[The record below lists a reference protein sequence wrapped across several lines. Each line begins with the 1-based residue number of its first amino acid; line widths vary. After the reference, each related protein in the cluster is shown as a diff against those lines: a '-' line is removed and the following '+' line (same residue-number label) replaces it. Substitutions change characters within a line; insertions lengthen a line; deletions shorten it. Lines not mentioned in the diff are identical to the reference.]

1 LGFYIII
8 ALGSEKN
15 VRRAARKYGVR
26 LQRIILREDPDASG
40 VERGVGA
47 CVSLRYHQNLKHWF
61 DDSAELLEA
70 AEAALPPEQQAIYK
84 GRDKAARLALDEKLI
99 DNGTVPPRHPASLPA
114 CLNTPSGPRLDVAEG
129 FRHSV
134 ADPNGIVSDPVKTRS
149 PDRQDLHGKHYRQ

>member
-1 LGFYIII
+1 LGFYIVI

-61 DDSAELLEA
+61 DDSAEFLEA
-70 AEAALPPEQQAIYK
+70 AVAALPPEQQAIYK

-99 DNGTVPPRHPASLPA
+99 DNGTVPPGILHRYQLVSTPLRDLGWMLLKAFGILLLIPMGS
-114 CLNTPSGPRLDVAEG
+114 CLIL
-129 FRHSV
+129 
-134 ADPNGIVSDPVKTRS
+134 
-149 PDRQDLHGKHYRQ
+149 